1 MKDRS
6 LSECSSESG
15 SGDQV
20 IHFHV
25 TGKQER
31 VVVLVGCMGTRVTQ
45 GCCIL
50 EAQEKSSLE
59 KCVTYE
65 WTIRQKRSGRK
76 GSRVKFGQ
84 ESQFEELVSKFC
96 ALEKEMTSLLR
107 LSHDHL
113 IHYLGIKI
121 NNRHNEGMQVYLLQ
135 EYVQGLPV
143 KYFIDCKIPLNH
155 TPALRHITEGT
166 LLALN
171 YMHQNNVVH
180 RDLRDSCIF
189 FDIKNQKVRVADYG
203 IERRIVEVV
212 SEFHEV
218 DVPSA
223 YPLSL
228 GRGGK
233 KGDVYRLGF
242 IVLSLILGERVQ
254 QVHLLFWIIR
264 VLYAICDI
272 TCIADLKN

>member
-1 MKDRS
+1 MKARS

-31 VVVLVGCMGTRVTQ
+31 VVILMGCMGTRMTQ

-50 EAQEKSSLE
+50 EAQEKASLE
-59 KCVTYE
+59 KCVMYE
-65 WTIRQKRSGRK
+65 WTIKQKRSGRK

-84 ESQFEELVSKFC
+84 ENQFEELLAKFSC
-96 ALEKEMTSLLR
+96 LEKEMTSLLR
-107 LSHDHL
+107 LSHEHL
-113 IHYLGIKI
+113 IHFLGIKV
-121 NNRHNEGMQVYLLQ
+121 NNRHNEGIQVCLLQ

-143 KYFIDCKIPLNH
+143 KYYLDCKIPLNH
-155 TPALRHITEGT
+155 TPVIRHITEGT
-166 LLALN
+166 LQALN

-189 FDIKNQKVRVADYG
+189 FDTKSQKVRVADYG

-212 SEFHEV
+212 SEFHEI

-242 IVLSLILGERVQ
+242 IILSLILGERVQ
-254 QVHLLFWIIR
+254 QVHLLTL
-264 VLYAICDI
+264 VLDQESVVC
-272 TCIADLKN
+272 LL